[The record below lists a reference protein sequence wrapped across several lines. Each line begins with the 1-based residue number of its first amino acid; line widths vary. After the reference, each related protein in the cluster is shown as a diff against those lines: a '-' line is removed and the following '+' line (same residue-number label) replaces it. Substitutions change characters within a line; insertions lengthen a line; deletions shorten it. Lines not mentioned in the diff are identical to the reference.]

1 VANRLLPSWGTQQL
15 ALAIEANALGEPI
28 CTLEQY
34 GKIFEALVQES
45 QQSKYTIFATLGDHS
60 SSPSGFCCPCKENHM
75 ERHPWAPLDCSI
87 LELAITGSSA
97 KRPDPCPTDEQL
109 KAIRERLS
117 TKGYDRLQAQLEKKG
132 WIKSRGAQFLGS
144 MTC

>member
-1 VANRLLPSWGTQQL
+1 VANKLLPSWGTQQL
-15 ALAIEANALGEPI
+15 ALAIEANALGEPVRM
-28 CTLEQY
+28 LEQY

-45 QQSKYTIFATLGDHS
+45 QQSKYTIFATLGDRS
-60 SSPSGFCCPCKENHM
+60 SSPSGFCCPCKENRM

-117 TKGYDRLQAQLEKKG
+117 TKGYDRLRAQLEKKG
-132 WIKSRGAQFLGS
+132 WIKSGGS
-144 MTC
+144 FPGSVTC